1 MFHQLEICDFVNYKK
16 CLISFLFLINYF
28 QIPDR
33 DTFGNIIPDWKRQ
46 MLAKKAAEKAKKEF
60 EDRLAREAE
69 DRRLSAI
76 PKWKRDLIAR
86 KEEAEHKLR

>member
-1 MFHQLEICDFVNYKK
+1 
-16 CLISFLFLINYF
+16 
-28 QIPDR
+28 
-33 DTFGNIIPDWKRQ
+33 
-46 MLAKKAAEKAKKEF
+46 MLAKKAADKAKKEF

-86 KEEAEHKLR
+86 KEEAEQKMKLVCLVFSFASQIKNLFSCL

>member
-1 MFHQLEICDFVNYKK
+1 
-16 CLISFLFLINYF
+16 
-28 QIPDR
+28 
-33 DTFGNIIPDWKRQ
+33 

-76 PKWKRDLIAR
+76 PKWKRDLMAR
-86 KEEAEHKLR
+86 KEEAENKLKLVYSQNFLTFCRFFEDFLLIILFSVI

>member
-1 MFHQLEICDFVNYKK
+1 
-16 CLISFLFLINYF
+16 
-28 QIPDR
+28 
-33 DTFGNIIPDWKRQ
+33 
-46 MLAKKAAEKAKKEF
+46 MLAKKAADKAKKEF

-86 KEEAEHKLR
+86 KEEAEHKMKLVCLLSSFASQFKIHFHACNFM

>member
-1 MFHQLEICDFVNYKK
+1 MNVSFFYFHSIKNTTTTTK
-16 CLISFLFLINYF
+16 

-33 DTFGNIIPDWKRQ
+33 DNFGNIIPDWKRQ

-60 EDRLAREAE
+60 EERLAREAE

>member
-1 MFHQLEICDFVNYKK
+1 LSTIVEQIFKGLMWKIILN
-16 CLISFLFLINYF
+16 F

-33 DTFGNIIPDWKRQ
+33 DSFGNIIPDWKRQ
-46 MLAKKAAEKAKKEF
+46 MLAKKAADKAKKDF

-76 PKWKRDLIAR
+76 PKWKRDLIQR
-86 KEEAEHKLR
+86 KEEAEHKMK